1 MTANRP
7 ARKRRRINGDGSV
20 YRRKDGYWAGA
31 FYARTTAGRRKRV
44 VVYGKTLQEA
54 RDKLLKAMQEAH
66 AGIPVPDQAWRLDL
80 YLEYWLENIVKRNR
94 RPATYNLYEMIV
106 RLYLIPGL
114 GNRRLTSLSVPVV
127 QDFLNQR
134 LEKGD
139 SVRKVQVM
147 RTVLSAAL
155 TRAVREELLVRNVA
169 RLAELPESKP
179 ATIHPWSAS
188 EARQFLAAAKDD
200 SLYAAF
206 VVLIFYGLRR
216 GEALGLRWEDIDFDA
231 GTIRIRQQVQRVRDQ
246 LLVAPV
252 KTRASQ
258 RGLPLLDVVR
268 QALKLQAERQEAYR
282 ADMGR
287 AWPDLG
293 LVLTTR
299 TGRPIEPR
307 NLVRSFR
314 RICDDNKIRII
325 KVHHLRHTVGSLL
338 KDLHVPARDVQIIL
352 GHTRISTTLEIYTDV
367 DEQAKRDALTQLHGL
382 LDQGEN

>member
-1 MTANRP
+1 MPANKP
-7 ARKRRRINGDGSV
+7 ATKRRRINGDGSV

-54 RDKLLKAMQEAH
+54 RDKLLKAMQEAR

-188 EARQFLAAAKDD
+188 EARRFLAAAKDD
-200 SLYAAF
+200 PLYAAF

-216 GEALGLRWEDIDFDA
+216 GEAIGLRWEDIDFDA
-231 GTIRIRQQVQRVRDQ
+231 GTIRIRQQVQRIRGQ
-246 LLVAPV
+246 LLLAPV

-258 RGLPLLDVVR
+258 RGLPLLDLVR
-268 QALKLQAERQEAYR
+268 QALKVQAERQDAYR

-293 LVLTTR
+293 LVFTTR

-338 KDLHVPARDVQIIL
+338 KDLHVPPRDVQIIL

-382 LDQGEN
+382 LDQGGS